1 MPSSHY
7 EERTESVLDA
17 GVPAAVAQPAVV
29 PAPSVSP
36 DSQGAPAHAIQVSVA
51 IVEPDAPT
59 RDRLVGLL
67 SAGVTPFSSI
77 EELAARLTG
86 TVPVVV
92 VLGPSCANEDTLE
105 IAERVMA
112 QYPILE
118 MILMVEELSTSM
130 LQHALRAGVRDVLAL
145 SGAPSALPQ
154 AVQRLAVLLDQMQ
167 RQAQQAHGASQ
178 TATSTVGAMGGEGAV
193 PTAPA
198 GSDGPQA
205 PLEAVNGQVLTVF
218 STKGGSGKSVIATAL
233 ATALA
238 ERSEKPVCLV
248 DADLQFGDVA
258 VMLKLIPRHTI
269 VDAVAALDRLDAPL
283 LDSFLVTHEESGLK
297 VLPAPLEPA
306 FADQV
311 GAAEM
316 VAIIDLL
323 RSFCSYVVVDT
334 PSYFNDVV
342 LGLVEASD
350 KVLLVSGLD
359 IPNVKNVK
367 IGLQT
372 LRLLN
377 TPMEKL
383 LLILNRANSKV
394 KLDVGEVERTLQ
406 MKADVL
412 IPSDVVVP
420 QSVNKGEPV
429 VTFAPK
435 SSVSKAIFSLAEMF
449 LPQEAHKK
457 RFRGRSE

>member
-1 MPSSHY
+1 MPSSQY
-7 EERTESVLDA
+7 EERIEPVLDA
-17 GVPAAVAQPAVV
+17 PAPAAQPAAVPVSRAAQEM
-29 PAPSVSP
+29 
-36 DSQGAPAHAIQVSVA
+36 PAHGIQVSVA

-145 SGAPSALPQ
+145 SGDSSALPQ

-167 RQAQQAHGASQ
+167 RQTQLLGVDSAPA
-178 TATSTVGAMGGEGAV
+178 GEQRLSSAPDHM

-198 GSDGPQA
+198 GNDLPPAPQ
-205 PLEAVNGQVLTVF
+205 EAANGQVLTVF

-238 ERSEKPVCLV
+238 QRSEKPVCLV

-269 VDAVAALDRLDAPL
+269 VDAVASLDRLDAPL
-283 LDSFLVTHEESGLK
+283 LESFLVTHEESGLK

-311 GAAEM
+311 GATEM

-406 MKADVL
+406 IKADVL

-429 VTFAPK
+429 VTYAPK

-457 RFRGRSE
+457 RFLGRSE